1 MQTQCVLTT
10 FDNPYDPFKQFTDWF
25 MFDVGKGYNT
35 CGLLARIVRTSD
47 QLTDDENNEEIESAI
62 DWIITNDFQNIYKK
76 VKSDQSIN
84 IETLSQ

>member
-35 CGLLARIVRTSD
+35 CGLLARIARISD

-76 VKSDQSIN
+76 VKSDQPIN
-84 IETLSQ
+84 IEALSQ